1 MAAETPESP
10 NLYELGDSY
19 GDTQI
24 TYSTSSLA
32 GPPQLSYS
40 GPKGEHSFS
49 GEEIATLASALGT
62 EVTVTLEV
70 VPDLHT
76 LTLTLVLPGVAI
88 AFGEEHAFA
97 TIGVF
102 TTTATT
108 IAGPPPGPAQTYEV
122 IALAGVAK
130 LVAF

>member
-70 VPDLHT
+70 LPD
-76 LTLTLVLPGVAI
+76 VAI
-88 AFGEEHAFA
+88 AFGEEHAFP